1 MILGYVDVEDR
12 IYDLNFATLRL
23 RLRIEALGPKEGSR
37 VTFSQ
42 VAGAGSASYRIL
54 DEADA
59 TAEVSMDHD
68 GKRVPL
74 LRPVDGHLFRH
85 EKGLLFFASPA
96 QRDPDDPG
104 FFLVKLRA
112 MPSAVRYFFED
123 QEGREMISI
132 PRDEILRTEKE
143 DDGITVYVSAANV
156 ALTVYVSA
164 ANVAL
169 PKEKIAYAVQLRPA
183 SRVQRLLLNAG
194 PSSPG

>member
-1 MILGYVDVEDR
+1 
-12 IYDLNFATLRL
+12 
-23 RLRIEALGPKEGSR
+23 
-37 VTFSQ
+37 
-42 VAGAGSASYRIL
+42 
-54 DEADA
+54 
-59 TAEVSMDHD
+59 MDHD

-74 LRPVDGHLFRH
+74 LLPVEGHLIRH
-85 EKGLLFFASPA
+85 EAGLLFFATPT

-132 PRDEILRTEKE
+132 PLDEILRTEAE
-143 DDGITVYVSAANV
+143 GDGI
-156 ALTVYVSA
+156 TVYVSA

-183 SRVQRLLLNAG
+183 SRLGQLLSGVG
-194 PSSPG
+194 PSS

>member
-23 RLRIEALGPKEGSR
+23 RVRVEAAGAKAASR

-42 VAGAGSASYRIL
+42 IAGAGSASYRIL
-54 DEADA
+54 EEADA

-74 LRPVDGHLFRH
+74 LRPVDGHLIRH
-85 EKGLLFFASPA
+85 EAGLLFFATPA
-96 QRDPDDPG
+96 KRDPDDPG

-112 MPSAVRYFFED
+112 MPSAVQYFFED

-132 PRDEILRTEKE
+132 PRDEILRTEPE
-143 DDGITVYVSAANV
+143 GDGI
-156 ALTVYVSA
+156 TVYVSA

-183 SRVQRLLLNAG
+183 SRLRELLSGVG
-194 PSSPG
+194 PSSQG

>member
-23 RLRIEALGPKEGSR
+23 RVRVEAGGPKEGSR

-54 DEADA
+54 EEADA
-59 TAEVSMDHD
+59 AAEVSMDHD

-74 LRPVDGHLFRH
+74 LRPVEGHLIRH
-85 EKGLLFFASPA
+85 EAGLLFFATPA

-104 FFLVKLRA
+104 FFLVKLRG

-132 PRDEILRTEKE
+132 PRDEILRVEAE
-143 DDGITVYVSAANV
+143 GDGITVYVSAANV
-156 ALTVYVSA
+156 AI
-164 ANVAL
+164 

-183 SRVQRLLLNAG
+183 SQVQQLLSG
-194 PSSPG
+194 VRPSS

>member
-23 RLRIEALGPKEGSR
+23 RVRVEAATGEEGLR

-74 LRPVDGHLFRH
+74 LRPVEGHLLGH
-85 EKGLLFFASPA
+85 EAGLLFFATPA
-96 QRDPDDPG
+96 HRDPDDPG

-123 QEGREMISI
+123 QEGREMISV
-132 PRDEILRTEKE
+132 PRDEILRIEKE
-143 DDGITVYVSAANV
+143 GDGI
-156 ALTVYVSA
+156 TVYVSA

-169 PKEKIAYAVQLRPA
+169 PKEKIAYAVQLKPA
-183 SRVQRLLLNAG
+183 SRVEHLLSEVG
-194 PSSPG
+194 PPAPS

>member
-23 RLRIEALGPKEGSR
+23 RVRLEPEGSGSGTR
-37 VTFSQ
+37 VVFSQ
-42 VAGAGSASYRIL
+42 VAASGAASYKVL
-54 DEADA
+54 GETDA

-74 LRPVDGHLFRH
+74 LRQVEGHLYRH
-85 EKGLLFFASPA
+85 EAGLLFLAAPGK
-96 QRDPDDPG
+96 RDSDDPG

-132 PRDEILRTEKE
+132 PNDEILRSEPE
-143 DDGITVYVSAANV
+143 GEGITF
-156 ALTVYVSA
+156 YVSA

-169 PKEKIAYAVQLRPA
+169 PKEKIAYAVQLGPA
-183 SRVQRLLLNAG
+183 ARVGPLAPAAG
-194 PSSPG
+194 SPGGGGRNP

>member
-12 IYDLNFATLRL
+12 IYDLNFATLR
-23 RLRIEALGPKEGSR
+23 
-37 VTFSQ
+37 
-42 VAGAGSASYRIL
+42 
-54 DEADA
+54 
-59 TAEVSMDHD
+59 
-68 GKRVPL
+68 
-74 LRPVDGHLFRH
+74 
-85 EKGLLFFASPA
+85 
-96 QRDPDDPG
+96 
-104 FFLVKLRA
+104 LRA

-156 ALTVYVSA
+156 AL
-164 ANVAL
+164 

>member
-23 RLRIEALGPKEGSR
+23 RVRVEPEESGSGSR
-37 VTFSQ
+37 VAFSQ
-42 VAGAGSASYRIL
+42 VAGAGAASYKVL
-54 DEADA
+54 METDA

-74 LRPVDGHLFRH
+74 LRPVEGHLYRH
-85 EKGLLFFASPA
+85 EAGLLFVASPA
-96 QRDPDDPG
+96 ERDPEDPG

-123 QEGREMISI
+123 QQGTEMISI
-132 PRDEILRTEKE
+132 PNDEILRTEPE
-143 DDGITVYVSAANV
+143 GEGITF
-156 ALTVYVSA
+156 YVSA

-169 PKEKIAYAVQLRPA
+169 PKEKIAYAVQLGPA
-183 SRVQRLLLNAG
+183 ARVAPLVPAMGARGGRGRN
-194 PSSPG
+194 P

>member
-23 RLRIEALGPKEGSR
+23 RVRVEAAGPKEASR

-54 DEADA
+54 EEADA
-59 TAEVSMDHD
+59 NAEVSMDHD

-74 LRPVDGHLFRH
+74 LRPVDGHLIRH
-85 EKGLLFFASPA
+85 EAGLLFFATPA
-96 QRDPDDPG
+96 KRDPDDPG

-112 MPSAVRYFFED
+112 MPSAVQYFFED

-132 PRDEILRTEKE
+132 PRDEILRTEAE
-143 DDGITVYVSAANV
+143 GDGI
-156 ALTVYVSA
+156 TVYVSA

-183 SRVQRLLLNAG
+183 SRLRQLLSGIG
-194 PSSPG
+194 PSSAG

>member
-23 RLRIEALGPKEGSR
+23 RVRVEAAGPKEGSR

-54 DEADA
+54 KEADA
-59 TAEVSMDHD
+59 SAEVSMDHD

-74 LRPVDGHLFRH
+74 LLPVVGHLIRH
-85 EKGLLFFASPA
+85 EAGLLFFATPA
-96 QRDPDDPG
+96 RRDPDDPG

-112 MPSAVRYFFED
+112 MPSAVRYFFDD
-123 QEGREMISI
+123 QQGREMISI
-132 PRDEILRTEKE
+132 PQDEILRAEKE
-143 DDGITVYVSAANV
+143 GDGITIYV
-156 ALTVYVSA
+156 TA

-169 PKEKIAYAVQLRPA
+169 PKEKIAYAVQLRPEA
-183 SRVQRLLLNAG
+183 RVSPLVTNPLSR
-194 PSSPG
+194 PGR

>member
-23 RLRIEALGPKEGSR
+23 RVRVEPEESGSGSR
-37 VTFSQ
+37 VAFSQ
-42 VAGAGSASYRIL
+42 IAGAGTASYKVL
-54 DEADA
+54 AETDA

-74 LRPVDGHLFRH
+74 LRPVEGHLYRH
-85 EKGLLFFASPA
+85 EAGLLFIAIPGE
-96 QRDPDDPG
+96 RDPEDPG

-132 PRDEILRTEKE
+132 PNDEILRTEPE
-143 DDGITVYVSAANV
+143 GEGITF
-156 ALTVYVSA
+156 YVSA

-183 SRVQRLLLNAG
+183 ARVAPLVPATGARGGRGRN
-194 PSSPG
+194 P

>member
-23 RLRIEALGPKEGSR
+23 RVRVESEDSGSGSR
-37 VTFSQ
+37 VAFSQ
-42 VAGAGSASYRIL
+42 VAGAGTASYKVL
-54 DEADA
+54 METDA
-59 TAEVSMDHD
+59 TAGVSMDHD

-74 LRPVDGHLFRH
+74 LRRVEGHLYRH
-85 EKGLLFFASPA
+85 EAGLLFIASPA
-96 QRDPDDPG
+96 ERDPEDPG

-132 PRDEILRTEKE
+132 PNDEILRTEPE
-143 DDGITVYVSAANV
+143 GEGITF
-156 ALTVYVSA
+156 YVSA

-169 PKEKIAYAVQLRPA
+169 PKEKIAYAVQLGPA
-183 SRVQRLLLNAG
+183 ARVAPLVPTMGARGGRGRN
-194 PSSPG
+194 P